1 MSKSLFSL
9 LIFLCAW
16 TSVQAQQVQTDAD
29 GFETF
34 SIAEG
39 DTVYLMK
46 KYHLVLLKEGDNREQ
61 AEEEVSKIQMGHIEH
76 MQKMAD
82 KGILA
87 MAGPMGD
94 ESELR
99 GIFIMNVP
107 TIEEVRE
114 WVNQDPAI
122 VSGRLIS
129 EIHPWWAAKGTKL
142 P

>member
-1 MSKSLFSL
+1 
-9 LIFLCAW
+9 
-16 TSVQAQQVQTDAD
+16 
-29 GFETF
+29 
-34 SIAEG
+34 
-39 DTVYLMK
+39 
-46 KYHLVLLKEGDNREQ
+46 
-61 AEEEVSKIQMGHIEH
+61 MGHIEH

-122 VSGRLIS
+122 VSGRLIA